1 MNGNER
7 MTEHQ
12 PRDNSAAERVRDI
25 SLRELLRSHGFE
37 IKSEGITFRA
47 RNDRHN
53 IVATGNLWFDNKAG
67 VGGLGAIDL
76 QMHLT
81 GEDFRRRL
89 SDTFHT
95 ISTSSSTFRGKLTGG
110 SSTAAR

>member
-47 RNDRHN
+47 RNNDRHN

-76 QMHLT
+76 IP
-81 GEDFRRRL
+81 RL
-89 SDTFHT
+89 SP
-95 ISTSSSTFRGKLTGG
+95 
-110 SSTAAR
+110 AALSG